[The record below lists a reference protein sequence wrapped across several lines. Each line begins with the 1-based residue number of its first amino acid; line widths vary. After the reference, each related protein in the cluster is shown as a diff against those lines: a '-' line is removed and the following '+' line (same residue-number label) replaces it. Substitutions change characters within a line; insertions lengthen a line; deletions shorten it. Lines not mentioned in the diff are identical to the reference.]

1 MTPIGVVGAGRAGV
15 GLALALHRAGHTVRL
30 HARRGTAV
38 PPPLVLT
45 WGGVPPWMGE
55 VEVVLLAVR
64 DGDVETAAGDLADAG
79 GVRPAHVVLHLSGLL
94 DAAPLEALR
103 PGGAALGCFHPL
115 QAIARP
121 EDAPERLRG
130 AVAALTGDDRAVAA
144 GRRLADDLGMRPVVV
159 PGAAKP
165 RYHAAAA
172 IASNY
177 LVVLAA
183 AAEQL
188 MTDAGLD
195 RADARAGVAA
205 LMAGTLANARADGA
219 AALTGPIVRGDVAT
233 VRAHL
238 AALPPALQDMYRAL
252 GRAALAH
259 ARLPDTAAREL
270 QSLLGA

>member
-1 MTPIGVVGAGRAGV
+1 VTAVGVVGAGRAGV
-15 GLALALHRAGHTVRL
+15 GLALALHRAGHAVRL
-30 HARRGTAV
+30 HARRGKAL

-45 WGGVPPWMGE
+45 WGGAPPWVGE
-55 VEVVLLAVR
+55 VDVVLLAVG
-64 DGDVETAAGDLADAG
+64 DGAIEAAASDLAG
-79 GVRPAHVVLHLSGLL
+79 GGGIRESHVVLHLSGLR
-94 DAAPLEALR
+94 DEAPLAALR
-103 PGGAALGCFHPL
+103 PSGAALGCLHPL

-121 EDAPERLRG
+121 EDAPDRLRG
-130 AVAALTGDDRAVAA
+130 AVAALSGDDRAVDA
-144 GRRLADDLGMRPVVV
+144 GRRLADSLGMRPVRI

-177 LVVLAA
+177 LVILAA

-195 RADARAGVAA
+195 RAAAREGVAV

-219 AALTGPIVRGDVAT
+219 DALTGPIVRGDVAT

-259 ARLPDTAAREL
+259 ARLPEPAAGEL
-270 QSLLGA
+270 RSLLGG